1 MMRCEP
7 FPTYPRTYDLVH
19 AEGLLSLETAKQL
32 RCNTL
37 DVLFEA
43 IIARR

>member
-7 FPTYPRTYDLVH
+7 FLTYPRTYDLIH

-32 RCNTL
+32 RCSML
-37 DVLFEA
+37 DVFFEA